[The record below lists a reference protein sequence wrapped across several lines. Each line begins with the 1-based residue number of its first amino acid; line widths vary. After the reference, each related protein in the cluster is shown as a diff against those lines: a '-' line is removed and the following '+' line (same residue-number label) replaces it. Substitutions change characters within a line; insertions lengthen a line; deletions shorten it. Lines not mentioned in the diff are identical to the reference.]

1 MISSLMSGSKQIAV
15 VGLGYVGLPLAVA
28 FSQVGLRVIGYDCQS
43 SKIACYRKG
52 KDVTGEVGDDALQR
66 SGICFTDDPAVF
78 ADAVVYII
86 AVPTP
91 VDNIDMPDFSQLIG
105 ACEIVGAKLS
115 RGDYVIFESTVYPG
129 ATEEICVPILERASG
144 LAVGRD
150 FKIGY
155 SPERINPGDRVHT
168 LKNISK
174 IVSASDE
181 EALTVVKDLY
191 ELIIDAE
198 VHPVSSIQTAEA
210 IKITENTQRDVN
222 IAFMNEMALL
232 YHKLGIDTKEVID
245 GMNTKWNHL
254 EFRPGLVGGHCIGVD
269 PYYLIYAAEKNQ
281 NTLDIVKSSRKVN
294 ETVSQ
299 FIVSETA
306 NMLLEEEPDFEKCRV
321 CVFGITFKENCS
333 DIRNSKV
340 IDIVKGLSHYGVR
353 VFVVDPLADRDE
365 TKKMYGIDLCEMS
378 AVHDVDCVVAA
389 VAHDCF
395 KFIQV
400 DEMMK
405 LFSDRHRPI
414 LIDIKGMFYK
424 NEYIRHG
431 YRYFSL

>member
-1 MISSLMSGSKQIAV
+1 MISSLLSGSKQIAI

-28 FSQVGLRVIGYDCQS
+28 FSQVGMRVIGYDRQS
-43 SKIACYRKG
+43 SKIACYQKG
-52 KDVTGEVGDDALQR
+52 DDVTGEVGGDALQR
-66 SGICFTDDPAVF
+66 SSVCFTDDPAF
-78 ADAVVYII
+78 LTDAVVYII

-91 VDNIDMPDFSQLIG
+91 VDNVDMPDFSQLIDT
-105 ACEIVGAKLS
+105 CEIVGVKLS

-144 LAVGRD
+144 LSVGRD

-191 ELIIDAE
+191 ETIIDAE
-198 VHPVSSIQTAEA
+198 VHPVSSIRTAEA

-269 PYYLIYAAEKNQ
+269 PYYLIFAAEKNQ
-281 NTLDIVKSSRKVN
+281 NTLDVVKSARRVN

-299 FIVSETA
+299 FIVSGIV
-306 NMLLEEEPDFEKCRV
+306 NMLLEEETNLEKCRV
-321 CVFGITFKENCS
+321 CVFGITFKENCQ

-340 IDIVKGLSHYGVR
+340 IDIIKGLSQYGVH
-353 VFVVDPLADRDE
+353 VYVVDPLADREE
-365 TKKMYGIDLCEMS
+365 TKRMYGINLCEMS
-378 AVHDVDCVVAA
+378 DVHDVDCVVAA

-395 KFIQV
+395 KFIHV
-400 DEMMK
+400 DEMKK
-405 LFSDRHRPI
+405 LFSGRHRPT
-414 LIDIKGMFYK
+414 LIDIKGIFYK
-424 NEYIRHG
+424 NEYIHHG